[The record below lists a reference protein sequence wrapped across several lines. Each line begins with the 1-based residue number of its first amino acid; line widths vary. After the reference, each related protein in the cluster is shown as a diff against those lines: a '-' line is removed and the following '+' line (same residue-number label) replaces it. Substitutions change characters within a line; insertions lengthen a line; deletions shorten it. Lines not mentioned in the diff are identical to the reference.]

1 MEAEWAQLRQAR
13 EELERERKEFEAERE
28 ASGIEFK
35 LFIGN
40 LNPTTTQEDLQ
51 KNFSPY
57 GKIKEIVLL
66 KDKDGKS
73 KRSAFVKYY
82 TKANAEKAV
91 AEVHDR
97 LHDKGVDIPMV
108 VRFAS
113 QKEKTGLRAGAA
125 SAFQSAYSPQNLAAA
140 AASASGFGFGVS
152 PASAYG
158 SLYSAPAALSLGGVS
173 PVAAVAPVAASAQ
186 GSTRRGPQGSNL
198 YVNNLDRFITEDD
211 VRAMFSDFGNVISV
225 KLFTGYGFVSYDNA
239 QSAQA
244 AIAALNG
251 MMSSDGQRRLEV
263 SLKKDKAGGSVGGAA
278 PARFTPY

>member
-113 QKEKTGLRAGAA
+113 QKEKTALRAGAS

-140 AASASGFGFGVS
+140 AASASGFGFSVS

-158 SLYSAPAALSLGGVS
+158 SLYSAPSAMSLS
-173 PVAAVAPVAASAQ
+173 AVAPVAPVAPAAQQ
-186 GSTRRGPQGSNL
+186 GSTRRGPSGSNL